1 MDWIMGKKYFS
12 LSILVFMLLGILG
25 GCGQS
30 GTTSPVNAGDFDQFY
45 ASSADDLGKDH
56 SIYINK
62 EDRLVKVYATVNG
75 KYLKKPTRH
84 GLNWVEG
91 SNGDKS
97 VFKAYASPLA
107 FYHSLRKIGGDP
119 ALEKGGDKDKAFNKT
134 SDGEFI
140 KGDKV
145 EVKITWDG
153 ADKTYDIHEVM
164 MDSTGKKI
172 VYHFGGNYEAAKEH
186 MTGCFM
192 CFDSCPVGITSNA
205 SHPVGTFKDGKAKF
219 HGNPD
224 VLPGDGTPVVLI
236 YQFVKTE

>member
-1 MDWIMGKKYFS
+1 MQALMGKKYFS
-12 LSILVFMLLGILG
+12 LSVLVLLLLGILG
-25 GCGQS
+25 GCGSS
-30 GTTSPVNAGDFDQFY
+30 GTSSSANAEDFDQFY
-45 ASSADDLGKDH
+45 ASSAEDLGKDR

-75 KYLKKPTRH
+75 KYLQKPTRH

-91 SNGDKS
+91 SSGDKA

-107 FYHSLRKIGGDP
+107 FYNALNEIGGDP
-119 ALEKGGDKDKAFNKT
+119 ALEKGGDKDKEFKKT
-134 SDGEFI
+134 DQGKFI
-140 KGDKV
+140 KGDTV
-145 EVKITWDG
+145 EVKITWDD
-153 ADKTYDIHEVM
+153 AEQVYDINEVM
-164 MDSTGKKI
+164 VDSTGKKI

-192 CFDSCPVGITSNA
+192 CFDSCPVGIMSNA

-224 VLPGDGTPVVLI
+224 VLPDDGTSVVLT
-236 YQFVKTE
+236 YQFVKSE